1 MNSQTALVI
10 TSISAPNDVL
20 RSFAEGCAQNGTEFI
35 LIGDSKSPKDFSLNG
50 CRFYSLEEQKTLP
63 FAFAKICPER
73 HYARKNIGYL
83 IAIKNGAQMIIE
95 SDDDNF
101 PRADFWNNRSL
112 AQRAFDI
119 QQQGWLNVYSHFTKG
134 YIWPRGYPLEY
145 LQKEIKPLHTFEQRE
160 IKAPIQQGLADENPD
175 IDAVFR
181 LTQSLPFSFTE
192 KHKIGLGKNT
202 WCPYNSQN
210 TTHFKE
216 AFPLLYLPAYCSFR
230 MTDIWRSF
238 VAQRIA
244 WENDWH
250 ILFEEATV
258 WQERNQHNL
267 LRDFEDEI
275 PGYLN
280 NAKIAG
286 TLEKLDLKPG
296 TRHLGENLISCY
308 RALIDLKLVGEQE
321 MPLLEAWLADLG

>member
-1 MNSQTALVI
+1 MNKNTALVI
-10 TSISAPNDVL
+10 TSISTPNEVL
-20 RSFAEGCAQNGTEFI
+20 RTFAEGCAKHNTEFI
-35 LIGDSKSPKDFSLNG
+35 LIGDSKSPKDFSLPG
-50 CRFYSLEEQKTLP
+50 CRFYSLEEQRTLP
-63 FAFAKICPER
+63 FTFAKICPER

-83 IAIKNGAQMIIE
+83 LAAKNGALQIIE

-101 PRADFWNNRSL
+101 PRENFWKDRSVKQQ
-112 AQRAFDI
+112 AYNI
-119 QQQGWLNVYSHFTKG
+119 QNEGWLNVYAHYSNGF
-134 YIWPRGYPLEY
+134 IWPRGYPLEH
-145 LQKEIKPLHTFEQRE
+145 LQKEVKPLNTFQQNE
-160 IKAPIQQGLADENPD
+160 IHAPIQQGLADKNPD

-181 LTQSLPFSFTE
+181 LTQSLPYSFTE

-244 WENDWH
+244 WENNWH

-267 LRDFEDEI
+267 LRDFEEEI

-280 NAKIAG
+280 NAKIADTLGKLTLKSG
-286 TLEKLDLKPG
+286 TEN
-296 TRHLGENLISCY
+296 LGDNLISCY
-308 RALIDLKLVGEQE
+308 QALIDLKLVGEQE
-321 MPLLEAWLADLG
+321 MPLLKAWLADLG